1 MRNNHNSQFKETS
14 ILNNLTFE
22 DYYDRLTLLALTMFK
37 WENLP
42 KSMDAYYLERSLYYN
57 GLACFCFDDTYGW
70 LSLKCMP
77 SSELNVYEYATH
89 YTAFSINYTKE
100 FKKDDIILVR
110 NNVLFKPTFKT
121 IQLFARRLYECER
134 TLDVNVKAQKTPV
147 LIKCNEKERL
157 SLLNVYQKYDGN
169 EPVIFGKKE
178 LDTNNI
184 EVLKTDAPFIANE
197 LLTYKQSVW
206 SEVLTF
212 LGINNV
218 GREKGERLI
227 TDEVNANNES
237 INISADVM
245 LETRQQACKEFNE
258 KTGLN
263 ISVKLANENV
273 NQLFK
278 EMEEDEN
285 GSIYGTTQNTN

>member
-1 MRNNHNSQFKETS
+1 MRNNHNSQFKETAV
-14 ILNNLTFE
+14 LNNLTFE

-42 KSMDAYYLERSLYYN
+42 KSMDAYYLERSLYYT

-77 SSELNVYEYATH
+77 SRELNVYEYATH
-89 YTAFSINYTKE
+89 YTAYSINYTKE

-110 NNVLFKPTFKT
+110 NNVLVKPTFKT

-184 EVLKTDAPFIANE
+184 EVLKTDAPFIAND

-227 TDEVNANNES
+227 TDEVNANNEA

-263 ISVKLANENV
+263 ISVKLANEGTIN
-273 NQLFK
+273 LFE
-278 EMEEDEN
+278 EMEENEN
-285 GSIYGTTQNTN
+285 VSLHGTA

>member
-1 MRNNHNSQFKETS
+1 MRNNHNSQFKETAV
-14 ILNNLTFE
+14 LNNLTFE

-42 KSMDAYYLERSLYYN
+42 KSMDAYYLERSLYYT

-77 SSELNVYEYATH
+77 SRELNVYEYATH
-89 YTAFSINYTKE
+89 YTAYSINYTKE

-110 NNVLFKPTFKT
+110 NNVLVKPTFKT

-227 TDEVNANNES
+227 TDEVNANNEA

-263 ISVKLANENV
+263 ISVKLANEGAIN
-273 NQLFK
+273 LFE
-278 EMEEDEN
+278 EMEENEN
-285 GSIYGTTQNTN
+285 GSLHGTA

>member
-1 MRNNHNSQFKETS
+1 MINAHNRQFKETG

-22 DYYDRLTLLALTMFK
+22 DYFDRLTLLALTMFK

-42 KSMDAYYLERSLYYN
+42 KSMDSYYLERSLYYN
-57 GLACFCFDDTYGW
+57 GLACFCFDETYGW

-77 SSELNVYEYATH
+77 SRELNVYEYSTH

-100 FKKDDIILVR
+100 FKKDDIVLVR
-110 NNVLFKPTFKT
+110 NNVLLKPTFKT

-147 LIKCNEKERL
+147 LIKCSDKERL
-157 SLLNVYQKYDGN
+157 TLQNVYQKYDGN

-178 LDTNNI
+178 LDTNSV
-184 EVLKTDAPFIANE
+184 EVLKTDAPFIAND
-197 LLTYKQSVW
+197 LLSYKQSVW

-237 INISADVM
+237 IDISAKVM

-263 ISVKLANENV
+263 ISVKLANEEV
-273 NQLFK
+273 IKLFG
-278 EMEEDEN
+278 EMEEDKN
-285 GSIYGTTQNTN
+285 GSLYSTTQNIN